1 MTTITFA
8 IPTWNR
14 SSKLETCI
22 RSIADQVSD
31 DRVSILVSN
40 DASTDD
46 TVQVLERLHSEY
58 SCLVWYSR
66 TERGGYDGNFRDL
79 YTSNLLEYTDWT
91 WMFGDDD
98 MLRPGAVA
106 FMLKHLETTP
116 AEFIHVAEL
125 KRTSGTNH
133 VIHGSMLDLCNTF
146 GWIEMT
152 GFITCNLVRSTAL
165 RLAFQSKHYRTYA
178 KSAFAQSCVLLEQF
192 RDAPCAFMDIPL
204 VESQDAEQTAET
216 GERWKADRIGERYLL
231 IADALE
237 LMYEERILTKKVK
250 ATFFRYLIY
259 GMWDRFL
266 TSFIVDYLDHQYLW
280 TDDAW
285 HRTVKMAS
293 FIEPAEDA
301 DRIIRDIEAARGLS
315 TLHNYMAKNLNG
327 LADELRAIFER
338 HNTAIYP
345 YTYMLSA
352 DMEAKA
358 APAVSAGIAKEG
370 T

>member
-1 MTTITFA
+1 MSITFA

-14 SSKLETCI
+14 ASRLETCI

-31 DRVSILVSN
+31 DRVRILVSDN
-40 DASTDD
+40 ASTDD
-46 TVQVLERLHSEY
+46 TTQVLERLANEY
-58 SCLVWYSR
+58 KCLEWRRRKEHGDYAN
-66 TERGGYDGNFRDL
+66 NFRDIFTNPYL
-79 YTSNLLEYTDWT
+79 TGTEWT

-116 AEFIHVAEL
+116 AQFIHVAEL

-133 VIHGSMLDLCNTF
+133 LIHGSMLDLCNTF

-152 GFITCNLVRSTAL
+152 GFITCNVVRSKHL
-165 RLAFQSKHYRTYA
+165 VKAFQTPRWRTYA
-178 KSAFAQSCVLLEQF
+178 KSAFAQSAALLEQL
-192 RDAPCAFMDIPL
+192 RAEPCAFMDIPL
-204 VESQDAEQTAET
+204 IESQDAEQTAET

-237 LMYEERILTKKVK
+237 VMYEDGILTKKVK
-250 ATFFRYLIY
+250 PAFFRYLVY

-285 HRTVKMAS
+285 HRTIKMAS
-293 FIEPAEDA
+293 FIKPAEEA
-301 DRIIRDIEAARGLS
+301 DQIIRDIEAARGLS
-315 TLHNYMAKNLNG
+315 TLHNYLSKELNG
-327 LADELRAIFER
+327 IADELRRIFER

-352 DMEAKA
+352 DMTAKA
-358 APAVSAGIAKEG
+358 QEEVA
-370 T
+370 